1 MTIEMMLQ
9 FSSNEKRN
17 EIVQQGNKYQI
28 GCFNY
33 ELNSRDY
40 FVEPDAT
47 AASYFLSLPIATKGV
62 VRINNLQRIVLQGDI
77 NYCKILSKCGLFINY
92 TSEYI
97 EASFKKPIDGGSY
110 DFNDISDTFLTLAAL
125 SPLLNSPL
133 KISGISHTRN
143 QETDRVSGMA
153 SELKKLLFKVKEEED
168 SLHLFPY
175 ENLNKFISERK
186 NLN

>member
-1 MTIEMMLQ
+1 MK
-9 FSSNEKRN
+9 NETKLF
-17 EIVQQGNKYQI
+17 IKNKYQT

-47 AASYFLSLPIATKGV
+47 AVSYFYPYQSLQGV

-77 NYCKILSKCGLFINY
+77 NYCKTLSKCGLFINY

-97 EASFKKPIDGGSY
+97 EASFKKPIDGSY
-110 DFNDISDTFLTLAAL
+110 DFNDISDTFLTLVAL

-133 KISGISHTRN
+133 KIL
-143 QETDRVSGMA
+143 
-153 SELKKLLFKVKEEED
+153 ELA
-168 SLHLFPY
+168 
-175 ENLNKFISERK
+175 I
-186 NLN
+186 